1 MRIRFSPRADILD
14 PVAVAGVG
22 RAARALANRLLRSTD
37 ARLQGLR
44 GAAGDDLLV
53 VLGETSALP
62 WADGVAYL
70 GRDPDA
76 PRLLVPTTVRPD
88 IALDVLE
95 RAVAR
100 RAAALPSRLPSP
112 WAMLVSPPQ
121 LFSVAHAAA
130 IERDRL
136 HAWLEAHP

>member
-1 MRIRFSPRADILD
+1 MRITFSPRPDILD

-22 RAARALANRLLRSTD
+22 RPARALANRLLRLTD
-37 ARLQGLR
+37 ARLQELR
-44 GAAGDDLLV
+44 GAAGGDLLV

-76 PRLLVPTTVRPD
+76 PRLLVPTMVRPD

-95 RAVAR
+95 RAIAG

-112 WAMLVSPPQ
+112 WAMLLAPPRM
-121 LFSVAHAAA
+121 FSVAHAAA
-130 IERDRL
+130 IERDLL

>member
-1 MRIRFSPRADILD
+1 MRITFSPRADVLD
-14 PVAVAGVG
+14 PVAVAGFG
-22 RAARALANRLLRSTD
+22 RAARALANRLLRLTD
-37 ARLQGLR
+37 ERLRELR
-44 GAAGDDLLV
+44 GAAGDDVLV
-53 VLGETSALP
+53 VLGETGSLP

-88 IALDVLE
+88 IGLDVLE
-95 RAVAR
+95 RVIAR
-100 RAAALPSRLPSP
+100 RAAVLPSRLPSP
-112 WAMLVSPPQ
+112 WAVLVSPPQ

>member
-1 MRIRFSPRADILD
+1 MRITFSPRAEILD

-22 RAARALANRLLRSTD
+22 RAARALAGRLLRLAD
-37 ARLQGLR
+37 EQLRELR

-53 VLGETSALP
+53 VLGETSSLP

-76 PRLLVPTTVRPD
+76 PRLLVPTMVRPD
-88 IALDVLE
+88 LALDVLE
-95 RAVAR
+95 RAIAR
-100 RAAALPSRLPSP
+100 HAATLPSTLPGP
-112 WAMLVSPPQ
+112 WAVLVSPPQ
-121 LFSVAHAAA
+121 LFSVAHAVA

-136 HAWLEAHP
+136 QAWLEAHP